1 MAQFQNVVN
10 ELIDTL
16 DDLRDNKEI
25 IKAEIFKEEN
35 EKQEIEQELEILS
48 ERLDRINGKYL
59 FNFLETIMRA
69 ATEKKELERTI
80 ADTEHTKNKIVE
92 SFKTL
97 L

>member
-1 MAQFQNVVN
+1 
-10 ELIDTL
+10 
-16 DDLRDNKEI
+16 
-25 IKAEIFKEEN
+25 
-35 EKQEIEQELEILS
+35 
-48 ERLDRINGKYL
+48 
-59 FNFLETIMRA
+59 MRA